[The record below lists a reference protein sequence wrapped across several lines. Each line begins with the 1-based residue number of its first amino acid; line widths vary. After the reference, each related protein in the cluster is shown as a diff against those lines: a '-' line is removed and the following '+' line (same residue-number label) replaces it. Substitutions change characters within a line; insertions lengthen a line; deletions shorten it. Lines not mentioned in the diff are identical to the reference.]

1 MLNVIEMGNN
11 KKRDHHMELVI
22 VTNTPHY
29 QVGDCLYSYGP
40 YTREIDIWADL
51 FKNVLIAAPLRNHE
65 PPADCILFTRNNISI
80 VPQMETGG
88 MHYRDKI
95 LQILA
100 LPIHFWNLSVAMSKG
115 DTIHVRCP
123 GNLGLLGVMLAPLF
137 SRYYIAKYAG
147 QWNGYRS
154 EPISVRMQ
162 RFLLSSWWW
171 RNGLVTVY
179 GEWPCQPRQVIPFF
193 TSMMTAEQVHHGA
206 IVAKDKRLTLP
217 AEILYAGRLV
227 PSKGVDIL
235 LRSLKIL
242 FNQGFAFK
250 LSIVGDGPE
259 RNHLLKLTQELG
271 LTRHVHFVG
280 AAPYNE
286 VMSWYEKSHIL
297 VLPSFHSEGWPK
309 VLAEAMCY
317 GLVCVGTDHGLVPW
331 LLENRGV
338 VVPVADVEALAAGL
352 RDILEDASAYEKLS
366 KQASVWAQGYSLE
379 KLKVKLENLLENRWG
394 YRLRDQSPTIR
405 PTKEKG

>member
-1 MLNVIEMGNN
+1 
-11 KKRDHHMELVI
+11 MELLI
-22 VTNTPHY
+22 VTSTPHY
-29 QVGDCLYSYGP
+29 KVGDCLYSYGP

-51 FKNVLIAAPLRNHE
+51 FENVLIAAPLRYQA
-65 PPADCILFTRNNISI
+65 PTADCIPFTSNNISL

-100 LPIHFWNLSVAMSKG
+100 LPIHFWNLSVAMSKV
-115 DTIHVRCP
+115 DAIHVRCP
-123 GNLGLLGVMLAPLF
+123 GNFGLLGAILAPLF
-137 SRYYIAKYAG
+137 SRYCIAKYAG
-147 QWNGYRS
+147 QWNGFRS

-162 RFLLSSWWW
+162 RFILRSWWW

-179 GEWPCQPRQVIPFF
+179 GEWPRQPRQVIPFF
-193 TSMMTAEQVHHGA
+193 TSMMTAEQVQHGA
-206 IVAKDKRLTLP
+206 LVSRDKRLTLP

-227 PSKGVDIL
+227 PCKGVDIL

-242 FNQGFAFK
+242 FNQGLAFK

-271 LTRHVHFVG
+271 LTGHVHFVG
-280 AAPYNE
+280 AVPYNE

-331 LLENRGV
+331 LLQNRGV
-338 VVPVADVEALAAGL
+338 VVPVADVEGLATGL
-352 RDILEDASAYEKLS
+352 RGILEDASVYDTLS
-366 KQASVWAQGYSLE
+366 KQASSWAQGYSLE
-379 KLKVKLENLLENRWG
+379 KLKESLGNLMASYWE
-394 YRLRDQSPTIR
+394 YRLIGKSQV
-405 PTKEKG
+405 